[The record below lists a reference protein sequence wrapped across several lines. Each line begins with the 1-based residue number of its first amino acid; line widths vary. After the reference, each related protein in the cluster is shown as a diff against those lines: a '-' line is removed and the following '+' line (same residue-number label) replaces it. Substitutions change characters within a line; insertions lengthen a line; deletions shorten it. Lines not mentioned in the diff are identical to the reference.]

1 MRSIN
6 WNLPGDYII
15 IEGKRKT
22 CTKVWATSTK
32 SKTVWM
38 DDIMAKNAGINFG
51 KTVSV
56 TPVTP
61 KAAEFV
67 GVSCKLSSHLGLP
80 DLSAKN
86 RRISIMAFHQPTI

>member
-1 MRSIN
+1 
-6 WNLPGDYII
+6 LK
-15 IEGKRKT
+15 EKET

-67 GVSCKLSSHLGLP
+67 GLVASYHHTWAYQICRPKS
-80 DLSAKN
+80 KN
-86 RRISIMAFHQPTI
+86 IYHGFPPTHNLISIQTTPHLK